1 MNLDRYMEDC
11 SQLHAAGAG
20 RVWLCRLLRPTLG
33 KKFFLVFG
41 LLAATGMANWLAVE
55 ATLSKLQGMAA
66 LVNVTG
72 SLRWLSQNIQLDAMR
87 IERNL
92 LRERAAVDAKL
103 ARLEAAITALEDG
116 GVAQGIAV
124 GGLPASL
131 GMDIAAVRLAND
143 KLRRHAWLVL
153 TGLDGGRDVHK
164 HLDAMYLEGSNILG
178 IADGIA
184 AALTH
189 EAQAA
194 EARFKDILLRLG
206 LLDLTLL
213 VVVLLV
219 LRLRVVMPLRQLAAA
234 SRGFAEGQRGL
245 RSGFRSLDEIG
256 QVAYAFDSMA
266 DTIERDM
273 LQLAAGRAALEQK
286 QQELRKFSLAI
297 EHGPVSVVITD
308 AQGVIEYVNPKFSEI
323 SGYAPEDVLGRK
335 PSILKSGLMS
345 EEVYAGMWR
354 QLRAGREWH
363 GELLN
368 RNKNGELLWEDTSI
382 APLKD
387 EAGRITH
394 FVAVKEDI
402 TGRKQSEAEI
412 ADYNAELE
420 RRVAARTRALAES
433 NRELESFSYSI
444 SHDLRAP
451 LRALNGFAGLMAE
464 NCQGCAKSE
473 SLEYM
478 ARIQRASLR
487 MGALMDDILD
497 LSRVVRS
504 EIKVGQVDLSAMVRS
519 VLDDLRVAWPTRNV
533 LAEVEEGLQANGD
546 ATLLQAVMEN
556 LLGNAWKF
564 TAQRDPARIDFGV
577 IENGARPAAGP
588 PQGGAAIDMERS
600 EPSSP
605 PSTGRGEGERC
616 FFVRD
621 NGAGFDMQYAGK
633 LFGAFQRLHGP
644 QEFEGNGIGLAMVRR
659 IVGLHGGRVW
669 AEGKP
674 GEGATFFFT
683 LGNLKVRGGADRA

>member
-33 KKFFLVFG
+33 KKFFLVFA

-103 ARLEAAITALEDG
+103 ARLEAAITAPEDG

-153 TGLDGGRDVHK
+153 TGLDEGRDVHK

-273 LQLAAGRAALEQK
+273 LQLAAGRAALEQ
-286 QQELRKFSLAI
+286 S
-297 EHGPVSVVITD
+297 S
-308 AQGVIEYVNPKFSEI
+308 
-323 SGYAPEDVLGRK
+323 
-335 PSILKSGLMS
+335 
-345 EEVYAGMWR
+345 
-354 QLRAGREWH
+354 
-363 GELLN
+363 
-368 RNKNGELLWEDTSI
+368 RN
-382 APLKD
+382 
-387 EAGRITH
+387 
-394 FVAVKEDI
+394 
-402 TGRKQSEAEI
+402 
-412 ADYNAELE
+412 
-420 RRVAARTRALAES
+420 
-433 NRELESFSYSI
+433 
-444 SHDLRAP
+444 
-451 LRALNGFAGLMAE
+451 
-464 NCQGCAKSE
+464 CA
-473 SLEYM
+473 
-478 ARIQRASLR
+478 
-487 MGALMDDILD
+487 
-497 LSRVVRS
+497 
-504 EIKVGQVDLSAMVRS
+504 
-519 VLDDLRVAWPTRNV
+519 
-533 LAEVEEGLQANGD
+533 
-546 ATLLQAVMEN
+546 
-556 LLGNAWKF
+556 
-564 TAQRDPARIDFGV
+564 
-577 IENGARPAAGP
+577 
-588 PQGGAAIDMERS
+588 
-600 EPSSP
+600 SSP
-605 PSTGRGEGERC
+605 WRSSMGRSR
-616 FFVRD
+616 
-621 NGAGFDMQYAGK
+621 
-633 LFGAFQRLHGP
+633 
-644 QEFEGNGIGLAMVRR
+644 
-659 IVGLHGGRVW
+659 W
-669 AEGKP
+669 
-674 GEGATFFFT
+674 
-683 LGNLKVRGGADRA
+683 

>member
-1 MNLDRYMEDC
+1 M
-11 SQLHAAGAG
+11 
-20 RVWLCRLLRPTLG
+20 
-33 KKFFLVFG
+33 
-41 LLAATGMANWLAVE
+41 
-55 ATLSKLQGMAA
+55 
-66 LVNVTG
+66 
-72 SLRWLSQNIQLDAMR
+72 
-87 IERNL
+87 
-92 LRERAAVDAKL
+92 
-103 ARLEAAITALEDG
+103 
-116 GVAQGIAV
+116 
-124 GGLPASL
+124 
-131 GMDIAAVRLAND
+131 
-143 KLRRHAWLVL
+143 
-153 TGLDGGRDVHK
+153 
-164 HLDAMYLEGSNILG
+164 
-178 IADGIA
+178 
-184 AALTH
+184 
-189 EAQAA
+189 
-194 EARFKDILLRLG
+194 
-206 LLDLTLL
+206 
-213 VVVLLV
+213 
-219 LRLRVVMPLRQLAAA
+219 
-234 SRGFAEGQRGL
+234 
-245 RSGFRSLDEIG
+245 
-256 QVAYAFDSMA
+256 
-266 DTIERDM
+266 
-273 LQLAAGRAALEQK
+273 
-286 QQELRKFSLAI
+286 
-297 EHGPVSVVITD
+297 
-308 AQGVIEYVNPKFSEI
+308 
-323 SGYAPEDVLGRK
+323 
-335 PSILKSGLMS
+335 
-345 EEVYAGMWR
+345 
-354 QLRAGREWH
+354 
-363 GELLN
+363 
-368 RNKNGELLWEDTSI
+368 
-382 APLKD
+382 
-387 EAGRITH
+387 
-394 FVAVKEDI
+394 
-402 TGRKQSEAEI
+402 
-412 ADYNAELE
+412 
-420 RRVAARTRALAES
+420 
-433 NRELESFSYSI
+433 
-444 SHDLRAP
+444 
-451 LRALNGFAGLMAE
+451 NGFAGLMAE

-605 PSTGRGEGERC
+605 TSTGRGEGERC